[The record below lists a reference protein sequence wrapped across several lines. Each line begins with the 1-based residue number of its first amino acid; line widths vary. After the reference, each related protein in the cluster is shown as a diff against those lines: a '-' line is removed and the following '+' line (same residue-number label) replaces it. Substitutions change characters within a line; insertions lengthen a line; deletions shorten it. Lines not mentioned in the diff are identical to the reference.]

1 MLSVQG
7 TTAFI
12 ASAWATHAASCRAHG
27 LGLFQPSKSLFLAG
41 AVTLWGTR
49 LAGYLFYRVLKTGKD
64 SRLSFLFP
72 KDEKEPFLT
81 GQSKW
86 VTCPLSIRTR
96 ILTTACCLLTVLH
109 TIRGFAC
116 ICRWQH
122 EPMQAACFTAA
133 LPCRYP
139 LKLAG
144 FWSAQSLWGW
154 IVLLPVTVSQVS
166 IYPVLAAPSMQTG
179 ICTSSMKAAQLTQ
192 GLADPV
198 LGRYWRTCRKVADSD
213 STGCMRR
220 P

>member
-1 MLSVQG
+1 MLCVQG

-86 VTCPLSIRTR
+86 VTCYPLSIR
-96 ILTTACCLLTVLH
+96 
-109 TIRGFAC
+109 
-116 ICRWQH
+116 
-122 EPMQAACFTAA
+122 
-133 LPCRYP
+133 
-139 LKLAG
+139 LAH
-144 FWSAQSLWGW
+144 SHDC
-154 IVLLPVTVSQVS
+154 LLPVGG
-166 IYPVLAAPSMQTG
+166 APHHM
-179 ICTSSMKAAQLTQ
+179 
-192 GLADPV
+192 
-198 LGRYWRTCRKVADSD
+198 
-213 STGCMRR
+213 
-220 P
+220 

>member
-1 MLSVQG
+1 MRFLIHMRCRQSCIRSGSPCHEARMPRLQG

-86 VTCPLSIRTR
+86 VIRPLSIR
-96 ILTTACCLLTVLH
+96 
-109 TIRGFAC
+109 
-116 ICRWQH
+116 
-122 EPMQAACFTAA
+122 
-133 LPCRYP
+133 
-139 LKLAG
+139 LAH
-144 FWSAQSLWGW
+144 SHDR
-154 IVLLPVTVSQVS
+154 LLPV
-166 IYPVLAAPSMQTG
+166 AGAPNH
-179 ICTSSMKAAQLTQ
+179 AWL
-192 GLADPV
+192 
-198 LGRYWRTCRKVADSD
+198 
-213 STGCMRR
+213 
-220 P
+220 